1 MWGGVFTGNKKKVAE
16 KNNVRRKGLMVKC
29 FILEEKGKHRC
40 LKSCAKNLGREGTLD
55 CMFYWYLKLLTV

>member
-1 MWGGVFTGNKKKVAE
+1 MVWGGVFTGNKKKVAE

-40 LKSCAKNLGREGTLD
+40 LKSCAKKIR
-55 CMFYWYLKLLTV
+55 